1 MTLRRIVAVSKDPEV
16 QQLAQEYGQKVFGAD
31 DLADA
36 LDIVQDVNPDLILF
50 DHRFGT
56 DHIREFI
63 RRTSGGFFR
72 RNSPTEYTVQRI
84 ADRKKLNAERY
95 TLNAKNTSAAA
106 KNDTLGGDR
115 FAAGA
120 APDPAALGSIQN
132 PPLAGADKYSTN
144 ARTCA
149 SRTENAGTGVPIV
162 VVECD
167 DTLGGDRFAA
177 SAATLQGDRFAA
189 SAATDPATLGS
200 IQNPPLAGT
209 TELEFMQA
217 GAYDYL
223 KGKQDHAG
231 FKRIISRIKN
241 KSVSREP
248 SAVARLAKPSRDRCL
263 VTRATSDARRASES
277 SRFFAEDLA
286 FSVSMVG
293 CSKATLDTLKMIK
306 LVAASQ
312 CNPILIVGETG
323 TGKEL
328 AAKAIHTIRHQN
340 KPFVPVNC
348 AALTANLLE
357 SELFGHVKGSFTG
370 ADREKTGLMELAES
384 GTILLDEISEMPMN
398 LQAKL
403 LRVLQEKCF
412 RKVGGVKNITC
423 DATIISSSNRN
434 LKSEVQANRFRRD
447 LYYRLNICPIT
458 LAPLSS
464 QERRQDIRLLAEY
477 FLKTSTICPDKY
489 GKITSLTELAVEAL
503 ERHDWPG
510 NVRELCNVIERAILL
525 ETTDKIGLN
534 AIYIEPT
541 EWSEVSNSPTPGL
554 IKDFSLAKAERELI
568 ARALQKTGWQKT
580 RAAAL
585 LGITRATLYAK
596 VKQYNIEKDSRIA
609 DGPAKQEQN
618 EISPP
623 SLYQPV
629 TAP

>member
-16 QQLAQEYGQKVFGAD
+16 QQLAQKYGQEVFGAD

-36 LDIVQDVNPDLILF
+36 LDIVQTVKPDLILF

-56 DHIREFI
+56 GHIREFL
-63 RRTSGGFFR
+63 
-72 RNSPTEYTVQRI
+72 
-84 ADRKKLNAERY
+84 DR
-95 TLNAKNTSAAA
+95 
-106 KNDTLGGDR
+106 
-115 FAAGA
+115 
-120 APDPAALGSIQN
+120 
-132 PPLAGADKYSTN
+132 ADKYSTN
-144 ARTCA
+144 
-149 SRTENAGTGVPIV
+149 VPIV
-162 VVECD
+162 VVGD
-167 DTLGGDRFAA
+167 DD
-177 SAATLQGDRFAA
+177 DNI
-189 SAATDPATLGS
+189 DPATLGS
-200 IQNPPLAGT
+200 IQNPPLAGST
-209 TELEFMQA
+209 EFMQA

-223 KGKQDHAG
+223 KGRQDYAG
-231 FKRIISRIKN
+231 FEQIISRIKN
-241 KSVSREP
+241 ESVSRDP
-248 SAVARLAKPSRDRCL
+248 CL
-263 VTRATSDARRASES
+263 VTRATSDERQATES

-286 FSVSMVG
+286 CSVSMVG

-306 LVAASQ
+306 LVAASR
-312 CNPILIVGETG
+312 CNPILILGETG

-328 AAKAIHTIRHQN
+328 AAKAIHILRHPNGQ
-340 KPFVPVNC
+340 FVAVNC

-370 ADREKTGLMELAES
+370 ADREKTGLLELAES
-384 GTILLDEISEMPMN
+384 GTLLLDEISEMPLD

-412 RKVGGVKNITC
+412 RKVGGIKSIACN
-423 DATIISSSNRN
+423 ATIMASSNRN

-458 LAPLSS
+458 LAPLRS
-464 QERRQDIRLLAEY
+464 QGRKQDIRLLTEY
-477 FLKTSTICPDKY
+477 FLKTSTICPDKC
-489 GKITSLTELAVEAL
+489 GKITSLTELAIEVL
-503 ERHDWPG
+503 EKHDWPG

-541 EWSEVSNSPTPGL
+541 EWNEVSNSTTPGL
-554 IKDFSLAKAERELI
+554 IKDFSLAKAECELI

-596 VKQYNIEKDSRIA
+596 VKQYNIEKDPYIA

-618 EISPP
+618 EVSS
-623 SLYQPV
+623 SLSQPV
-629 TAP
+629 VAS